1 MLSEFSSSLASLRAS
16 HHPDQRVRCLRSVAN
31 LLGWH
36 PDYLHHL
43 VLELDIPTVL
53 TIDGVLGITD
63 DAVQWFCHGGF
74 GGAL

>member
-16 HHPDQRVRCLRSVAN
+16 HHPDQAVRCLRSVAE

-36 PDYLHHL
+36 PDYLRHL
-43 VLELDIPTVL
+43 VLELGIPTEL
-53 TIDGVLGITD
+53 TTDDGIGITA
-63 DAVQWFCHGGF
+63 DAIEWFSHGGF

>member
-16 HHPDQRVRCLRSVAN
+16 HHPHQRVRCLRSVAN

-43 VLELDIPTVL
+43 VLELDIPTEPTADGGIGL
-53 TIDGVLGITD
+53 TDGAI
-63 DAVQWFCHGGF
+63 QWFSHGGF